1 MFSLDND
8 RRVGIYMLDTCLYS
22 GLSSPM
28 FSLDNKST
36 TALFLRPEFSGHL
49 VVKDLIDVTE
59 TRPTLY
65 LITAK

>member
-1 MFSLDND
+1 
-8 RRVGIYMLDTCLYS
+8 MLDTSLDS

-36 TALFLRPEFSGHL
+36 TALFLMPEFSGHL